1 MGTNRTKRRMN
12 QRPMR
17 RQAGITV
24 IGFLLLAAVFG
35 VVGLATL
42 KVVPLY
48 MEQFKIRKVLS
59 DVQTEMAN
67 GGNTVNGILSALEAR
82 FYIDYL
88 ELPREEIQVRR
99 EGEGYLVSVTRQS
112 SASFFGDLHFVL
124 DINEQVE
131 IVR

>member
-1 MGTNRTKRRMN
+1 MGTNRTKRRLN
-12 QRPMR
+12 RQPLR

-48 MEQFKIRKVLS
+48 LEQFKIRKVLS
-59 DVQTEMAN
+59 DVQSESAN
-67 GGNTVNGILSALEAR
+67 GGNTVPGILSSLEAR
-82 FYIDYL
+82 FDIDYL
-88 ELPREEIQVRR
+88 ELPKEEIEVKR
-99 EGEGYLVSVTRQS
+99 EGEGYIVRVTRQS
-112 SASFFGDLHFVL
+112 GASFFGNLRFVL

-131 IVR
+131 IAR